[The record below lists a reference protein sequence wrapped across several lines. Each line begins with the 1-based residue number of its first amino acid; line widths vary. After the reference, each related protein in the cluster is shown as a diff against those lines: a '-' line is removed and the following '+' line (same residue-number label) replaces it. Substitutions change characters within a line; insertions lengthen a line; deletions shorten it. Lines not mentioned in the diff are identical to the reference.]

1 MLWLEIEAI
10 YGPADI
16 SQSSAVESRAP
27 RRSPDSQ
34 VWWMD
39 ISASKYCTGW
49 RLYIFQRGQIK
60 QFRWSRWVPWM
71 WPSVSRANYIARR
84 RDRST
89 FRPWE
94 TLRSPECP
102 SYQQIKDWSLPQ
114 HPLGRRG
121 TSGMKQNGPVES
133 AMRAV
138 YVTYSSVAHCKA
150 NYIFS
155 LKCQMCNSV
164 TSGFLRRY
172 SVKCRDRKVV
182 L

>member
-84 RDRST
+84 RGS
-89 FRPWE
+89 E
-94 TLRSPECP
+94 HIQTLRNT
-102 SYQQIKDWSLPQ
+102 QISRVPVLSTDQRLESSTTPPRATRDQW
-114 HPLGRRG
+114 
-121 TSGMKQNGPVES
+121 MKQNGPVES

-164 TSGFLRRY
+164 TSGVLRRY
-172 SVKCRDRKVV
+172 SVKCRDSKVV